1 MKTLI
6 AALTAGIASLI
17 TGGVPD
23 DQSIFQGIFSTT
35 TEWNSVPVASSKG
48 DGTFR
53 VEDHPV
59 ENFSGW
65 MATAG
70 VFSISGDFDGDGTT
84 DLALLRDT
92 GGWTTVPMAFTSA
105 DRGLQIKNLPAGN
118 LPDWVGE
125 DGVNVIDGDFDGDG
139 KTDLALIRQTSGWTT
154 IPMAFSNGDGTFRII
169 NEPGGNLSEWFAT
182 DGVEVIDGDFDG
194 DGKTDL
200 ALIRQT
206 SGWTTIPMAFSNGDG
221 TFRITNKMDFQSMAG
236 DFPAWAATEG
246 VEVIDGDFDGDGKTD
261 LALVRH
267 TPGWTTIPMGF
278 SNGDGALR
286 VTNMPA
292 GRFVEWMATEGVE
305 VIDGDY
311 NGDGKTD
318 LMLTTSGT

>member
-59 ENFSGW
+59 ENFSRW

-154 IPMAFSNGDGTFRII
+154 IPMAFSNGDGTFRI
-169 NEPGGNLSEWFAT
+169 
-182 DGVEVIDGDFDG
+182 
-194 DGKTDL
+194 
-200 ALIRQT
+200 
-206 SGWTTIPMAFSNGDG
+206 
-221 TFRITNKMDFQSMAG
+221 TNKMDFQSMAG

-278 SNGDGALR
+278 SNGDGTLR

-318 LMLTTSGT
+318 LMLRKSGT